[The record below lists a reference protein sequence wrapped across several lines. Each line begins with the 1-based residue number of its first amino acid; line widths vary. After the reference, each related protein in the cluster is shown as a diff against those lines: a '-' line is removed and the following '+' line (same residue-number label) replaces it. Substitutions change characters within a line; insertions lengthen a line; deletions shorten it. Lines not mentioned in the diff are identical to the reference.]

1 MNIWNRFW
9 KWYKSHEFVQWMF
22 IIIPLWLQ
30 PIHMWAMGEQVAHTY
45 GLVNL
50 DELPYH
56 LAQWNFWID
65 LFWLSIDYLEWVAII
80 AGTEK
85 FIRWM
90 RMRRQQKLLQIQKEL
105 RKLTE

>member
-1 MNIWNRFW
+1 
-9 KWYKSHEFVQWMF
+9 MF

-56 LAQWNFWID
+56 LAQWNFWVD

-85 FIRWM
+85 FIRWV

-105 RKLTE
+105 RKLQNNPLKI